1 MRGFYL
7 RRQKEKMI
15 IDNNTNAE
23 GNTIMKRALLL
34 IAIIALAGCKPS
46 ADKAVELAKKEIA
59 ADTRDPDSAKFR
71 YVRFVKKEESKDG
84 TIIGY
89 VCGQINGKNAFG
101 AYAGF
106 TPFMLEI
113 KMKSKA
119 LSAAR
124 LPTQYMES
132 KFSQSLEGQPRIHI
146 PAYVVQ
152 TSRPQI
158 SQGPICRCGHSV
170 DTV

>member
-71 YVRFVKKEESKDG
+71 YVRFVKKDEPQDG
-84 TIIGY
+84 TISGY

-113 KMKSKA
+113 KMKSKG
-119 LSAAR
+119 
-124 LPTQYMES
+124 T
-132 KFSQSLEGQPRIHI
+132 FSNAVTYSVYGK
-146 PAYVVQ
+146 
-152 TSRPQI
+152 QI
-158 SQGPICRCGHSV
+158 FSEFGRSTPYSYSSICG
-170 DTV
+170 TNE